1 MKTHFRFFVI
11 FLVFSC
17 WIPHIASAQDVLIFT
32 GDMKWITRAEVKV
45 ETRTTV
51 EILETF
57 DIQVVA
63 TENQNDVKKW
73 MQRTASDGSVNILI
87 LYGVIPT
94 TIYPPANT
102 LPEGS
107 VAERWIETGDGNTI
121 LNHGEYI
128 GYWGAGHVF
137 NGEAALQHLMD
148 IPDLVLSFPN
158 VPMMVT
164 TDGRALTPSL
174 VNFKSGRPFPL
185 HQLRGRWF
193 AEKVLANQTGDARG
207 TLADPVILRDGN
219 RGRIAIVHQVS
230 QDTPK
235 GEVAA
240 EIIANYLL
248 ADAIGP
254 SRPIKDLISDAGLAA
269 AVRKTLG
276 LALNVP
282 ITKQNI
288 QRLTTLDATDR
299 QITNLTGL
307 EYATQ
312 LEALTLS
319 GNQIRDISPL
329 AKLTRLQVLRLN
341 NNKIRYVSA
350 LSGLTRLK
358 ELRLAGNNIRNVS
371 ALANLVNLE
380 KLSLAENPITD
391 ISPLARLRKL
401 VEVDIEIIPSAPKDL
416 ITDIHLAAAV
426 RKALGLGANAIITEQ
441 VMEKLTRLE
450 AREGQI
456 QNLTG
461 LEHATQLTVLLLYK
475 NQIHN
480 INPLAGLTRLKRLD
494 VDENQISDINPL
506 ASLTQLEGLW
516 IGGNQIN
523 NQDVQLLSNLTQLR
537 WLSLYGNQISNIK
550 PLASLTKLEGLWIG
564 GNQIRD
570 VSPLAG
576 LVNLE
581 ILHLR
586 GNPIQ
591 DTSPLVSLTK
601 LHDVDIEISKP
612 TPVVHVQSPNYPP
625 IYWINT
631 NNSTFYRL
639 VGTKVNNLV
648 PSVRNA
654 TDLAIDVDNKKLYW
668 IEQTSNTTGRIRR
681 ANLDGTNVRLVKALT
696 SVPQGIALDAA
707 RGKIYLTNAWGKI
720 QRLDVDGSNLQLNL
734 ITGLDMPKGLALDV
748 SGGKVYWTEMPG
760 RIRRANL
767 NGSNIQDV
775 ATGLRNPINIAIFG
789 DTVYW
794 TEKTGENSGE
804 IRSTHLNGPPNVTI
818 RHSFR
823 QGFPVDIAVDA
834 VENKLYWTTSR
845 GSIGR
850 SNLDGS
856 TFQPDF
862 ITGLSAPG
870 TFALNV
876 EAKAAPVSDAPVSDV
891 PVSDV
896 PISDVPVSDTV
907 ISFSPS
913 SVISPAIGEQL
924 TLDLNITAGEAV
936 AGYQVT
942 VQFDATA
949 VRYVES
955 SNGDYL
961 PIGAFFIPP
970 VVNGNSVKLAATAL
984 TDVSNGDGTL
994 ATLTFGVIAAK
1005 ASTLNL
1011 VDVLLADSEG
1021 DTISPEVEGGQIT
1034 ESPRLEGDVNNDGI
1048 VNIQDLVLVAS
1059 NFGQTGVNAAD
1070 INADGVVNITDLVKV
1085 AGALGNAAAAPT
1097 LHPQALAMFTTADVQ
1112 KWLFQ
1117 AQHLDLTDITSEKG
1131 VRFLEKLL
1139 VTLIPKETVLL
1150 PNYPNPFNPET
1161 WIPYQLAKPAAVTV
1175 SIYSADGKLVRMLEL
1190 GQLPAGMYQGK
1201 DRAAYWDGKNAQG
1214 ESVASGVYFYTLKAG
1229 DFAATQKML
1238 IRK

>member
-1 MKTHFRFFVI
+1 M
-11 FLVFSC
+11 
-17 WIPHIASAQDVLIFT
+17 IFT

-45 ETRTTV
+45 ETRTMV
-51 EILETF
+51 DILEAF

-63 TENQNDVKKW
+63 TENENDVKKW
-73 MQRTASDGSVNILI
+73 MQRTTSDGSVNVLI

-94 TIYPPANT
+94 TIYPSANT

-137 NGEAALQHLMD
+137 NGAAALQNLMD

-164 TDGRALTPSL
+164 SDGRALTPSL
-174 VNFKSGRPFPL
+174 VNFQSGRPFPL

-193 AEKVLANQTGDARG
+193 AEKTLANQTGDARG

-350 LSGLTRLK
+350 LEGLTRLK

-371 ALANLVNLE
+371 AFAALVNLE

-401 VEVDIEIIPSAPKDL
+401 VEVDIEIIPSASIDL
-416 ITDIHLAAAV
+416 ISDVRLAGAA
-426 RKALGLGANAIITEQ
+426 RAALGLAPNARITEQ
-441 VMEKLTRLE
+441 DMQRLTTLNATDR
-450 AREGQI
+450 QI
-456 QNLTG
+456 TDLSG
-461 LEHATQLTVLLLYK
+461 LEHATALKAL
-475 NQIHN
+475 
-480 INPLAGLTRLKRLD
+480 RL
-494 VDENQISDINPL
+494 S
-506 ASLTQLEGLW
+506 
-516 IGGNQIN
+516 
-523 NQDVQLLSNLTQLR
+523 
-537 WLSLYGNQISNIK
+537 
-550 PLASLTKLEGLWIG
+550 

-570 VSPLAG
+570 VSPLAALTALETLYLERNQISDVSPLAG
-576 LVNLE
+576 LTQLNDLRLAENNIRNVSTLGSLVNLKK
-581 ILHLR
+581 LSLAK
-586 GNPIQ
+586 NPIT
-591 DTSPLVSLTK
+591 DTAPLVRLIK
-601 LHDVDIEISKP
+601 LVEVDIEISRP
-612 TPVVHVQSPNYPP
+612 IPVVHVESPDYPP
-625 IYWINT
+625 IYWVNR
-631 NNSTFYRL
+631 NNGTFYRL
-639 VGTKVNNLV
+639 VGTEVEHFV
-648 PSVRNA
+648 PSVQNA
-654 TDLAIDVDNKKLYW
+654 THLAIDVENGRLYW
-668 IEQTSNTTGRIRR
+668 IEQTSNTTARIRR
-681 ANLDGTNVRLVKALT
+681 ANLNGTNVRLVKALT
-696 SVPQGIALDAA
+696 SVPQGIAVDAT
-707 RGKIYLTNAWGKI
+707 RGKIYLTNSWGKV
-720 QRLDVDGSNLQLNL
+720 QRLNVDGSNFQPNL
-734 ITGLDMPKGLALDV
+734 ITGLDMPRGLAIDV
-748 SGGKVYWTEMPG
+748 SRGKVYWTEMSG

-767 NGSNIQDV
+767 NGLNVQDV
-775 ATGLRNPINIAIFG
+775 ATGLRNPIDIAIFG
-789 DTVYW
+789 DTLYW
-794 TEKTGENSGE
+794 TEKIGENSGE
-804 IRSTHLNGPPNVTI
+804 IRSTNLNGPPNVTI

-834 VENKLYWTTSR
+834 VENRLYWTTSR

-850 SNLDGS
+850 SNLNGS
-856 TFQPDF
+856 TSQPDF
-862 ITGLSAPG
+862 ITGLNAPG
-870 TFALNV
+870 TFALYV
-876 EAKAAPVSDAPVSDV
+876 ETKAVPVSDV

-896 PISDVPVSDTV
+896 PVSDVPVSDVPVSDVPVSGAV
-907 ISFSPS
+907 ISLSPS
-913 SVISPAIGEQL
+913 PVISPAIGEAL

-949 VRYVES
+949 VRYVKS

-961 PIGAFFIPP
+961 PTGAFFVPP
-970 VVNGNSVKLAATAL
+970 VVNGNSVKFAATAL
-984 TDVSNGDGTL
+984 TGVSNGDGTL
-994 ATLTFGVIAAK
+994 ATFTFGVVAAK

-1011 VDVLLADSEG
+1011 VDVLLADSDG
-1021 DTISPEVEGGQIT
+1021 NTVSPEVEDGQIT
-1034 ESPRLEGDVNNDGI
+1034 EPPRLAGDVNNDGI

-1097 LHPQALAMFTTADVQ
+1097 LHSQALAMFTTADVQ
-1112 KWLFQ
+1112 KWLIQ
-1117 AQHLDLTDITSEKG
+1117 AQHLDLTDITSQKG
-1131 VRFLEKLL
+1131 IRFLEQLL
-1139 VTLIPKETVLL
+1139 ATLIPKETVLL

-1190 GQLPAGMYQGK
+1190 GQLPAGMYQDK
-1201 DRAAYWDGKNAQG
+1201 DRAAYWDGKNVQG
-1214 ESVASGVYFYTLKAG
+1214 ESVASGVYFYTLKAD
-1229 DFAATQKML
+1229 DFIATKKML